1 MPRRSTVPLA
11 PRRRPRQARAQET
24 TRAILEAAARVFA
37 AHGYAA
43 GTTNRIAEAAGVSIG
58 SLYEYFPNK
67 DAILVA
73 LMEQH
78 IAEGETVMRSLL
90 AQTRPGKLRTVVR
103 MFVQAMIALH
113 AHAPRLHRVLFEEA
127 PVPTPVWR
135 TLAAVE
141 RRMVADVERMLA
153 VQPDVRVRDQAL
165 AARLVVQVIEDLTHR
180 FVLHPDGAVDA
191 ERYVDEV
198 TTLVTSYLA
207 RLDAREGEVVRP
219 RP

>member
-1 MPRRSTVPLA
+1 MPARSTARLA

-43 GTTNRIAEAAGVSIG
+43 GTTNRIADAAGVSIG

-73 LMEQH
+73 LMERH
-78 IAEGETVMRSLL
+78 IAEGEAAMRALV
-90 AQTRPGKLRTVVR
+90 ARTRPGPLRTQVR
-103 MFVQAMIALH
+103 TFVQAMIALH

-127 PVPTPVWR
+127 PVPAPVWR

-141 RRMVADVERMLA
+141 GRMVDDVERFLA
-153 VQPDVRVRDQAL
+153 GQREVRVRDRRL
-165 AARLVVQVIEDLTHR
+165 AARLVVHVVEDLTHR
-180 FVLHPDGAVDA
+180 FVLHADGDVDA

-198 TTLVTSYLA
+198 TKLVTSYLA
-207 RLDAREGEVVRP
+207 A
-219 RP
+219 

>member
-78 IAEGETVMRSLL
+78 IAEGETVMRALL
-90 AQTRPGKLRTVVR
+90 AQPRPGKLRTVVR
-103 MFVQAMIALH
+103 TFVQAMIALH

-127 PVPTPVWR
+127 PVPRPVWR

-141 RRMVADVERMLA
+141 RRMVDDVERMLA
-153 VQPDVRVRDQAL
+153 VQPDVRVRDHAL

-180 FVLHPDGAVDA
+180 FVLHPDATVDA

-198 TTLVTSYLA
+198 TTLVTSYLT
-207 RLDAREGEVVRP
+207 RLDGREEEVVRP

>member
-1 MPRRSTVPLA
+1 MPRASTARLA

-24 TRAILEAAARVFA
+24 TRAILDAAARVFS

-73 LMEQH
+73 LMERH
-78 IAEGETVMRSLL
+78 IVEGEAEMRALVARTPVGSLRV
-90 AQTRPGKLRTVVR
+90 QVRT
-103 MFVQAMIALH
+103 FVQAMIALH
-113 AHAPRLHRVLFEEA
+113 AQAPRLHRVLFEEA
-127 PVPTPVWR
+127 PVPAPVWR
-135 TLAAVE
+135 TLAAME
-141 RRMVADVERMLA
+141 QRMVADVERYLA
-153 VQPDVRVRDQAL
+153 TQREVRVRDRSL
-165 AARLVVQVIEDLTHR
+165 AARLVVHVVEDLTHR

-198 TTLVTSYLA
+198 TALVTSYLA
-207 RLDAREGEVVRP
+207 TG
-219 RP
+219 